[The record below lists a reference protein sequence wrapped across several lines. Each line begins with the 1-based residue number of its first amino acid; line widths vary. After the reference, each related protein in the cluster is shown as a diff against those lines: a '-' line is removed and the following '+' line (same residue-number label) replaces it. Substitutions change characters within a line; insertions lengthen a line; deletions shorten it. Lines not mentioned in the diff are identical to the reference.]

1 MQKFKKTLAVIAIH
15 SELYMMFMMNN
26 QHLIVTLV
34 PAIMQ

>member
-15 SELYMMFMMNN
+15 SELYHFMMNN